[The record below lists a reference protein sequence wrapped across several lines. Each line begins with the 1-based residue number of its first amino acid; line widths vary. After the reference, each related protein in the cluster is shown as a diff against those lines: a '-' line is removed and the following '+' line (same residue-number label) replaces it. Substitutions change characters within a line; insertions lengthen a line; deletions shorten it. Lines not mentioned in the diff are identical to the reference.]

1 MSPREDNPALNA
13 RHVQRRF
20 DRAAASFD
28 AVDFVHAT
36 TRAGLLERLKPM
48 VVEANTVVDL
58 GSATGSSLRP
68 LARRF
73 RGAQIIAADLSY
85 DMLLLARK
93 KRSWFAHHAA
103 VQVNA
108 EALPFA
114 DQSVGVVFSN
124 LLLPWVADPA
134 RLFVEVSRVLRHEGL
149 FIFSTLGPDSLRE
162 LRNAWPQANGT
173 QHVNRFADMHDIG
186 DAAVQAGLRDPVLD
200 VDRLSVT
207 YPDAE
212 ALLQDLTSMGAR
224 NSLQHRRKSLG
235 GTAAFRTM
243 VETLNEQRI
252 DGFLRVDLE
261 LIYGHCWGPGARPSD
276 GEYRVDARTISR
288 RHAGASG

>member
-1 MSPREDNPALNA
+1 MNPREDNPALNA
-13 RHVQRRF
+13 SHVQRRF

-28 AVDFVHAT
+28 AVDFVHAA

-48 VVEANTVVDL
+48 VVEAKTVVDL

-73 RGAQIIAADLSY
+73 RGAQIIAADLSH

-93 KRSWFAHHAA
+93 KRSWFARHAA

-134 RLFVEVSRVLRHEGL
+134 RLFVEVSRVLRQEGL

-207 YPDAE
+207 YRDAE

-224 NSLQHRRKSLG
+224 NSLQYRRKSLG